1 MPQLA
6 FRLCWSPEEAG
17 PNARKEQ
24 LGSRT
29 DELAIREEGKQAKK
43 KKKKARF
50 LLVLLFMYSD
60 TGRCGPDLG
69 WLFRSLKINPD

>member
-1 MPQLA
+1 MSQLA

-29 DELAIREEGKQAKK
+29 DELAIQEEGKQAKK
-43 KKKKARF
+43 KSKVPSCF
-50 LLVLLFMYSD
+50 SFYVF
-60 TGRCGPDLG
+60 
-69 WLFRSLKINPD
+69 

>member
-29 DELAIREEGKQAKK
+29 DELAIQEKGKQAKK
-43 KKKKARF
+43 KKKKKQGSF
-50 LLVLLFMYSD
+50 LFFFLCILTLEGVAQ
-60 TGRCGPDLG
+60 
-69 WLFRSLKINPD
+69 I